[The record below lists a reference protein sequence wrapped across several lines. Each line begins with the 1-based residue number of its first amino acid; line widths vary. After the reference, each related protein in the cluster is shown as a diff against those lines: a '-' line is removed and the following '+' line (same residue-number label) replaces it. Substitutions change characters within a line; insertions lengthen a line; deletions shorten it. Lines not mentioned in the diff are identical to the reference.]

1 MKKIYQNV
9 YLRKQTKL
17 NFMANNLF
25 GRFYFKKTSNGN
37 LVGEFSNNT
46 SRSISTESADK
57 VESADSYIGKYNT
70 TWQENGIVRF
80 AKLNISQKQETGN
93 MIFTLEWKEND
104 NLIFVGEGMFCDN
117 ILIGDYQGA

>member
-1 MKKIYQNV
+1 
-9 YLRKQTKL
+9 
-17 NFMANNLF
+17 MANNLF

>member
-37 LVGEFSNNT
+37 LVGEFSNNI

-57 VESADSYIGKYNT
+57 VESSDSYIGKYNT
-70 TWQENGIVRF
+70 TWQENGVVRF

-104 NLIFVGEGMFCDN
+104 KLIFVGEGMFCDN
-117 ILIGDYQGA
+117 ILIGDYQGV